1 MMTLGFIYIPQITIL
16 HCWNELPHK
25 VLTNHFPN
33 DVLLVQFFFGFEE
46 GKVLKVFVFTQ
57 KFAKFIEDVRI
68 AEEIFTF
75 GWTVGIEGFLNIFEH
90 HSETL
95 L

>member
-1 MMTLGFIYIPQITIL
+1 
-16 HCWNELPHK
+16 
-25 VLTNHFPN
+25 
-33 DVLLVQFFFGFEE
+33 LVQFFFGFEE
-46 GKVLKVFVFTQ
+46 GEVFEVFVFTQ

-68 AEEIFTF
+68 TQKIFTF
-75 GWTVGIEGFLNIFEH
+75 CGAMGVEWFLNIFEH